1 MSADVYLYFPADRAQ
16 ARCMALELHLSSL
29 AMFVFASSITPGPNN
44 LLLMRSGARFGFA
57 PTGPHIAGIAIG
69 MVGLALLAHLGVA
82 ALVLAVPGALALLR
96 WACFAYLL
104 WLAWRVLRD
113 AGPLPGTEQRGR
125 DEPMSAPGAAAFQ
138 LVNPKAW
145 GMVIT
150 AVTAFS
156 TAGSLSVIA
165 LIAVMAT
172 LVCIGVPSMGVWAV
186 WGAALHGWLQQPG
199 ARRTFNIAMAV
210 LVAASA
216 VLMLRTN

>member
-1 MSADVYLYFPADRAQ
+1 
-16 ARCMALELHLSSL
+16 MALELQLSSL

-44 LLLMRSGARFGFA
+44 LLLMRSGARFGFG
-57 PTGPHIAGIAIG
+57 PTGPHIAGIALG
-69 MVGLALLAHLGVA
+69 MLGLTMLAHLGLA
-82 ALVLAVPGALALLR
+82 ALVLAVPAALTALR

-113 AGPLPGTEQRGR
+113 AGPRSGADQHAEAR
-125 DEPMSAPGAAAFQ
+125 PMSTPGAALFQ

-156 TAGSLSVIA
+156 TADSLSTLA
-165 LIAVMAT
+165 LVTVMAT
-172 LVCIGVPSMGVWAV
+172 LLFIGVPSMGVWAV
-186 WGAALHGWLQQPG
+186 WGAVIHRWLQRPG
-199 ARRTFNIAMAV
+199 ARRTFNVAMAA

-216 VLMLRTN
+216 FLML